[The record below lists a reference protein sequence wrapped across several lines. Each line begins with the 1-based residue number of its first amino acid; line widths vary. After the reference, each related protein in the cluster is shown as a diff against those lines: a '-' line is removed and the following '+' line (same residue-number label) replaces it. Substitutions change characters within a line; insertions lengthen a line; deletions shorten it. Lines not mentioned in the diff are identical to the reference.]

1 MCRCNLFSVSRRL
14 EWIYLF
20 FLVALLPVHVSLPPL
35 QLIAS
40 VLRPIGNLPW
50 IAGPCSFL
58 TLVAYRDC
66 SVHVVWTLNCLVTY
80 HLSVLDIVVH
90 FPEFKHVLF
99 SVHKTT
105 CVIETWPD
113 ISSPCGPL
121 PRFPSPHIVSVFL
134 YYYFLIWWPTN
145 FTRVCTIY

>member
-1 MCRCNLFSVSRRL
+1 MCRCNLFRVSRRL
-14 EWIYLF
+14 EWIYFVCF
-20 FLVALLPVHVSLPPL
+20 FSCYFTSSPCVSLPPP
-35 QLIAS
+35 QLTAS
-40 VLRPIGNLPW
+40 VLIRPISNLPW

-66 SVHVVWTLNCLVTY
+66 SVHVDSTLNCLVTY
-80 HLSVLDIVVH
+80 HLSVSDIVVH

-121 PRFPSPHIVSVFL
+121 PRFPSPPIVSMYVL
-134 YYYFLIWWPTN
+134 
-145 FTRVCTIY
+145 